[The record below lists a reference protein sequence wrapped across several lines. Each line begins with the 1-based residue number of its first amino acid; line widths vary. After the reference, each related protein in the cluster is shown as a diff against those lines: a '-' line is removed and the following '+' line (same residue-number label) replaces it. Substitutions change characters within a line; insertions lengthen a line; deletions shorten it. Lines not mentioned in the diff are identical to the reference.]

1 MSEIILNIVLATFA
15 WTILWVWVKM
25 TEPFQPR
32 TKLVPSLEFQ
42 PEAYRNSDPEPE
54 MKSDIS
60 GVELQK
66 PDTGAIILPTPANTQ
81 ITEEQVQKL
90 ESDHLF
96 YQEQIGQF
104 RKKFQNLSSIM
115 EGFEEM
121 DKENRLLKE
130 NASTWVTTE
139 SELRQEVFDL
149 TAEIKRKDQQ
159 LESKMSE
166 LEVMKAEVDSIQTTL
181 EKDFLAKLDYYVD
194 HVRPRILQLETE
206 KSLLESTVD
215 DLRKSCS
222 RKRIEELEEQNTRLR
237 ESCEAAEKSKEKA
250 EKSKEK
256 AEYQVAELS
265 FCLRYK
271 RRYHD
276 FG

>member
-15 WTILWVWVKM
+15 WTIVWVWVKM

-32 TKLVPSLEFQ
+32 TKLVPSSVFQ
-42 PEAYRNSDPEPE
+42 PGAYRNSDPKSE

-66 PDTGAIILPTPANTQ
+66 PDTGALILPTPANTQ

-90 ESDHLF
+90 ENDYLF

-104 RKKFQNLSSIM
+104 QKFQNLSSIM

-121 DKENRLLKE
+121 DKENRLQKE
-130 NASTWVTTE
+130 NVSTWVTNE

-149 TAEIKRKDQQ
+149 KAELKRKDQQ

-222 RKRIEELEEQNTRLR
+222 RKRIEELEEQNRLR
-237 ESCEAAEKSKEKA
+237 ESCEAA